1 MPGFAGL
8 FALALCPGM
17 PEPKRSAEDDPKSHP
32 RHNPMKTFLERR
44 FYFAMAV
51 LTAAVVV
58 IGFAPKFDARMLH
71 PSHPAPISL
80 WVHTVVFTGW
90 VILLLVQTGLVQAG
104 KASLHRTLGMASSI
118 LGVVL
123 PIVGAWVAID
133 TGHEKVLEGKTGGE
147 SFLLVPLSDMVF
159 FAALFGLGLWWRKR
173 PELHRRLMLLASVS
187 LTVAA
192 FARFPKYIVPGG
204 HFNIAC
210 DLMILLAVGRDLVVD
225 RRVHRVYLIGL
236 PLLILGQVTT
246 ELVRQSAW
254 WLSVASSILK

>member
-1 MPGFAGL
+1 
-8 FALALCPGM
+8 
-17 PEPKRSAEDDPKSHP
+17 
-32 RHNPMKTFLERR
+32 MKKFLERR

-58 IGFAPKFDARMLH
+58 IGFVPKFSEKMLH
-71 PSHPAPISL
+71 PPYPTPLSL
-80 WVHTVVFTGW
+80 WIHTVIFSGW
-90 VILLLVQTGLVQAG
+90 VILLVVQTGLIQVG
-104 KASLHRTLGMASSI
+104 RVSLHRTLGMSSAI

-123 PIVGAWVAID
+123 PFVGAWVAIE
-133 TGHEKVLEGKTGGE
+133 TGHEKVLQGKTGGE
-147 SFLLVPLSDMVF
+147 SFLLVPFSDMLF
-159 FAALFGLGLWWRKR
+159 FAVLFGLGMWWRKR

-225 RRVHRVYLIGL
+225 GRVHRVYLIGL
-236 PLLILGQVTT
+236 PLLVLGQATT
-246 ELVRQSAW
+246 EWVRQSAW